1 MLQFQQRI
9 ALFYGATGFSRDSGI
24 VISIADNERRG
35 HGIAFGLN
43 GFQFKADQRLTFLH
57 LVTLV
62 DEVGKVLATQLDRID
77 ADVHQQFGTELSG
90 KASILGGVI
99 LIGIG
104 LEIFISGVFCA

>member
-9 ALFYGATGFSRDSGI
+9 ALLYGATGFSRDSGI
-24 VISIADNERRG
+24 VIGIADNERCG

-62 DEVGKVLATQLDRID
+62 DEVGKVLATQLDGVD
-77 ADVHQQFGTELSG
+77 ADVHQQFGTVSRGLAHG
-90 KASILGGVI
+90 RVVI
-99 LIGIG
+99 KGA
-104 LEIFISGVFCA
+104 VAK

>member
-9 ALFYGATGFSRDSGI
+9 ALLYGTTGFSRDSGI

-35 HGIAFGLN
+35 HGIAFSLN

-77 ADVHQQFGTELSG
+77 ADMHQQFGTVSRG
-90 KASILGGVI
+90 HAHG
-99 LIGIG
+99 
-104 LEIFISGVFCA
+104 